1 MDDMQSQSGGRVR
14 AREHDKCFDTIVATI
29 RENDKP
35 LVREGGKDGK
45 LVSHATSATTSLPS
59 STL

>member
-1 MDDMQSQSGGRVR
+1 MDDGQSQSGGRVR

-45 LVSHATSATTSLPS
+45 LVSRADL
-59 STL
+59 L